1 MQNWAPRIAQGWR
14 IDSDIKPYWSSIA
27 AVLQLASRMYL
38 ATGFYQHGDLDML
51 EVGNNGRGNPSGNL
65 TYAEQKSHFTAWA
78 FMKSHLLIGTDLR
91 NATNSTIEI
100 LTNKE
105 VIEINQDPNEGQAIA
120 PFRTGIQPDNS
131 VITYNATY
139 PPPYWAGNSTK
150 GPIFMIIN
158 TLNETQ
164 TMGFNLTENWAIRA
178 GRQYTVRDMW
188 AHQDVGIAI
197 RNWTVTLGAHDV
209 AALLLTDAGP
219 EPSINPP
226 CAPPFLVLQCT
237 ADNGSYIEDSVL
249 LEYGF

>member
-27 AVLQLASRMYL
+27 AVLHLASRMYL

-105 VIEINQDPNEGQAIA
+105 IIEINQDPNEGQAIA

-150 GPIFMIIN
+150 GPIFMILN
-158 TLNETQ
+158 TLDETQ
-164 TMGFNLTENWAIRA
+164 TMGFNLTENCTLIVYLFTCQIYAYKFSR
-178 GRQYTVRDMW
+178 GYSCRPPVHSTGY
-188 AHQDVGIAI
+188 VGAPRCRY
-197 RNWTVTLGAHDV
+197 RN
-209 AALLLTDAGP
+209 P
-219 EPSINPP
+219 ELDCHSW
-226 CAPPFLVLQCT
+226 C
-237 ADNGSYIEDSVL
+237 S
-249 LEYGF
+249 